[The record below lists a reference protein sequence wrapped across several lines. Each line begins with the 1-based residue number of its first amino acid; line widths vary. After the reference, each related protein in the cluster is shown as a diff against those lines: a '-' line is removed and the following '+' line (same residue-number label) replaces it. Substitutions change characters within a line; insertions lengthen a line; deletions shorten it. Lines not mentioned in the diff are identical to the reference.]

1 MNRVSPTASSDSST
15 SAERSAL
22 LSGLCRSGRR
32 TLLRT
37 DDHGIND
44 RLYSWKTSAISSGG
58 DATAL
63 PFRNAAPEVGASSPA
78 THFRSVVL
86 PHPDGP
92 TTQTSSFSA
101 TVNEMLRIASVAFS
115 SDP

>member
-1 MNRVSPTASSDSST
+1 MNRVRPTAPSDSST

-22 LSGLCRSGRR
+22 LSGLCRSGRS

-44 RLYSWKTSAISSGG
+44 RPYSWKTSAISSGG
-58 DATAL
+58 EVTAL
-63 PFRNAAPEVGASSPA
+63 PSRNAPPEVGASSPA
-78 THFRSVVL
+78 MHFRSVVL
-86 PHPDGP
+86 PQPEGP

-101 TVNEMLRIASVAFS
+101 TVNEMLRIASVAFAP
-115 SDP
+115 DP